1 MQARVSYSLVGLF
14 VLLLGVAVPLA
25 GIWLAGGLGTGSDS
39 RYYVVYLT
47 ESASGLHRDA
57 QVTYRGVEVGRIAEI
72 SIARERRNEI
82 RLLLAVDPDAPVREG
97 TTATLQSRGLTGG
110 AYLELSG
117 GEPEASP
124 LRPEPGARYPEIPY
138 QRSLLGQL
146 DTLVREGMSSLD
158 TIAARLDTVLSPENA
173 AALNRLLTSFAA
185 LAEGLERDRA
195 ALREALAA
203 AEEAFGSGA
212 VAAARVPETLDSVE
226 ATLTGLERMAERI
239 GQAGDSLSNLGDQGS
254 RDLARLG
261 DRTLPIAEDL
271 LQTLERTAERL
282 RRLAAR
288 LEDDPSQLLYGPA
301 PRPPGPG
308 EERAR

>member
-14 VLLLGVAVPLA
+14 VLLLGAAVPLA
-25 GIWLAGGLGTGSDS
+25 GIWLAGGLGTGADS

-47 ESASGLHRDA
+47 ESASGLHGDA
-57 QVTYRGVEVGRIAEI
+57 QVTYRGVEVGRVAEI
-72 SIARERRNEI
+72 AIARERTNQV
-82 RLLLAVDPDAPVREG
+82 RLLLALDPQTPVREG
-97 TTATLQSRGLTGG
+97 TTATLQIRGLTGA
-110 AYLELSG
+110 AYLDLAG
-117 GEPEASP
+117 GDPDAPPLEPA
-124 LRPEPGARYPEIPY
+124 PGARYAEIPY
-138 QRSLLGQL
+138 RESLLGQL

-158 TIAARLDTVLSPENA
+158 AIAARLDAVLSPENT
-173 AALNRLLTSFAA
+173 AALNRLLTSAA
-185 LAEGLERDRA
+185 DLAEGLERDRP

-203 AEEAFGSGA
+203 AETAFGSGA
-212 VAAARVPETLDSVE
+212 EAAAQVPATLASVEETL
-226 ATLTGLERMAERI
+226 AGLERMAERI
-239 GQAGDSLSNLGDQGS
+239 GRAGDSLASLGEQGS

-301 PRPPGPG
+301 PRAPGPG
-308 EERAR
+308 EEAP